1 MGDFDN
7 SKIIVCTYP
16 ETTFLEAMYSGVPTI
31 LLYKRDCWETA
42 TKFDDLIKEK
52 AMMWILA
59 YSDGTYSL
67 KDISDRSKIDFD
79 ILKEVGILL
88 LDKQLIKI
96 KST

>member
-1 MGDFDN
+1 
-7 SKIIVCTYP
+7 
-16 ETTFLEAMYSGVPTI
+16 
-31 LLYKRDCWETA
+31 
-42 TKFDDLIKEK
+42 
-52 AMMWILA
+52 MWILA